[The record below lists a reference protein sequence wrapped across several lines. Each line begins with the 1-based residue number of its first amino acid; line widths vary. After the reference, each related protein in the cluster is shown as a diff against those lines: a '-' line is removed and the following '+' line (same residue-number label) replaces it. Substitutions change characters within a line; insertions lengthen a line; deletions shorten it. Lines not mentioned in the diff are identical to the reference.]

1 MSETTYPGLK
11 LRFATVHHSSS
22 GQQLQWKLSRNCS
35 VTPAQLG
42 LLYASLCIVSLSI
55 AGMFWLHGAKLVMPF
70 AWLELFVVGT
80 AFFIYARHAT
90 DGERIWLSGDELV
103 VELTRAGHVSVE
115 AFKRAWVRVEPVADD
130 RSLIELSSGAR
141 KIHIGRHLRPEL
153 RPELAREIRSALR
166 TA

>member
-1 MSETTYPGLK
+1 MSDKTYPGLK
-11 LRFATVHHSSS
+11 LRFATVQNSGS

-55 AGMFWLHGAKLVMPF
+55 AGMFWLHGATMVMPF

-80 AFFIYARHAT
+80 AFVIYARHAT
-90 DGERIWLSGDELV
+90 DGERIWLSGDELI
-103 VELTRAGHVSVE
+103 VERTHASRITVE
-115 AFKRAWVRVEPVADD
+115 AFKRAWVHVEPQTDD
-130 RSLIELSSGAR
+130 RSLIEVSSGAR
-141 KIHIGRHLRPEL
+141 RIHIGRHVRPEL

-166 TA
+166 VA